1 VNERSVE
8 IPWLLSKVGV
18 PRRVL
23 DVGAADATYLSDLA
37 KRAGMVGGLAYA
49 IDTRMFDAPPGIIFE
64 VCNAAAMPAEWSG
77 TFDCVTCVSTLDHI
91 GLAAYGNAPN
101 PGACLRVTNEIWRVT
116 APGGR
121 LLLTVPFGADRVTK
135 FSAGMQRVFG
145 GAALAWLFQAPLDE
159 PRDSR
164 WKWLNVQVFRL
175 IDEVYV
181 ASNLLACWEC
191 QYLEDRAEA
200 VLCAELQR
208 C

>member
-1 VNERSVE
+1 VY
-8 IPWLLSKVGV
+8 G
-18 PRRVL
+18 
-23 DVGAADATYLSDLA
+23 
-37 KRAGMVGGLAYA
+37 
-49 IDTRMFDAPPGIIFE
+49 IDTRMFDAPPGVIFE
-64 VCNAAAMPAEWSG
+64 VRDAGAMPAEWSG
-77 TFDCVTCVSTLDHI
+77 EFDCVTCVSTLDHV
-91 GLAAYGNAPN
+91 GLAAYGNAPRT
-101 PGACLRVTNEIWRVT
+101 GALLEVADEIRRVT

-181 ASNLLACWEC
+181 ASNMLACWEC